1 VTEQPTTEQPYTE
14 ADVRLVIDA
23 VNATALRDW
32 ETWPTIAAQDE
43 ALARA
48 ALDALA
54 AAGRLLPEGASHE
67 TQYGIDLSSS
77 PGVASGMSVETFEE
91 PGEAS
96 ELATFYLANGWSSAD
111 VHKRDV
117 FMGPWRPVPINE
129 ESTDAPA

>member
-1 VTEQPTTEQPYTE
+1 MTEQPTAEQPP
-14 ADVRLVIDA
+14 ADVEQIA
-23 VNATALRDW
+23 RD
-32 ETWPTIAAQDE
+32 
-43 ALARA
+43 ALARSGWTMA
-48 ALDALA
+48 LDEGMPLVQATLDALA